1 MKSTLECFYNLS
13 CMIELDRHFDLSLGS
28 SFNFSNLNENLNP
41 PNETI
46 ETIINKLMVDSWT
59 SNISFSSY
67 YNTCSP
73 SSCTYEYISRNALFF
88 IITIILG
95 ICGGLSLG
103 LKLLTLIILRFI
115 EKTINNNS
123 FNGFITMIKKTYLF
137 VILNITVQIIKL
149 SLSKYKDLLKDHSY
163 SLQYSCSHISIPYE
177 TFLSIEPHF
186 HDLCSSQFI
195 SDEWIHYIYGE
206 GHLSH
211 RFSFDDYRYSAPG
224 QFLSLSSLCELSQ
237 EKLLSENLLI
247 EQITILLNRLQSI
260 ASKSFLNTFNLI
272 REIIGSNMIMSTWS
286 TNWEY
291 VYESAF
297 YNNLPVHPVP
307 VSYGECNCG
316 LSFKCTQS
324 SGGMMSGC
332 YPLESILQTK
342 LYCFYDQNCIDSN
355 GDFTSLNMS
364 TLEKSQFNLD
374 STIESI
380 LNNLMIE
387 EYKSNLSYEN
397 YFNQC
402 KPLSCSYSY
411 IKTHDVTQTIISLIS
426 LYGGLVLITRCL
438 AIIFAKLY
446 EYKKNR
452 IKPETLQQNT

>member
-28 SFNFSNLNENLNP
+28 SFNFSNLNEILNP

-46 ETIINKLMVDSWT
+46 ETIINKLMVDSWI

-73 SSCTYEYISRNALFF
+73 SSS
-88 IITIILG
+88 
-95 ICGGLSLG
+95 
-103 LKLLTLIILRFI
+103 
-115 EKTINNNS
+115 
-123 FNGFITMIKKTYLF
+123 
-137 VILNITVQIIKL
+137 TVQIIKL

-186 HDLCSSQFI
+186 HDLCSSLFI

-211 RFSFDDYRYSAPG
+211 RFSFDDYHYSAPE
-224 QFLSLSSLCELSQ
+224 QFLSLSSLCKLSQ

-247 EQITILLNRLQSI
+247 EQIEIILNRLQSTT
-260 ASKSFLNTFNLI
+260 SKSFLNILNLI
-272 REIIGSNMIMSTWS
+272 RETIGSNMVMSAWS

-291 VYESAF
+291 IPQSALSADSTS
-297 YNNLPVHPVP
+297 YTAS

-324 SGGMMSGC
+324 SGDMMSGC

-355 GDFTSLNMS
+355 GNFTSLNMS
-364 TLEKSQFNLD
+364 TLKKSQFNLN

-387 EYKSNLSYEN
+387 KYKNNLSYEN
-397 YFNQC
+397 YFKQC
-402 KPLSCSYSY
+402 QQLSCSYSY

-426 LYGGLVLITRCL
+426 LYGGLVIITRCL
-438 AIIFAKLY
+438 AIIFVKIY
-446 EYKKNR
+446 QSKKNR
-452 IKPETLQQNT
+452 INSEAPQQNI

>member
-1 MKSTLECFYNLS
+1 MKSTLECYYNLS

-28 SFNFSNLNENLNP
+28 SFNFSNLNEILNP

-46 ETIINKLMVDSWT
+46 ETIINKLMVDSWI

-73 SSCTYEYISRNALFF
+73 SSS
-88 IITIILG
+88 
-95 ICGGLSLG
+95 
-103 LKLLTLIILRFI
+103 
-115 EKTINNNS
+115 
-123 FNGFITMIKKTYLF
+123 
-137 VILNITVQIIKL
+137 TVQIIKL

-186 HDLCSSQFI
+186 HDLCSSLFI

-211 RFSFDDYRYSAPG
+211 RFSFDDYRYSAPE
-224 QFLSLSSLCELSQ
+224 QFLSLSSLCKLSQ

-247 EQITILLNRLQSI
+247 EQIEIILNRLQSTT
-260 ASKSFLNTFNLI
+260 SKSFLNILNLI
-272 REIIGSNMIMSTWS
+272 RETIVHLSADSTS
-286 TNWEY
+286 YTA
-291 VYESAF
+291 S
-297 YNNLPVHPVP
+297 

-324 SGGMMSGC
+324 SGDMMSGC

-355 GDFTSLNMS
+355 GNFTSLNMS
-364 TLEKSQFNLD
+364 TLKKSQFNLN
-374 STIESI
+374 STIELI

-387 EYKSNLSYEN
+387 KYKSSLLYEN
-397 YFNQC
+397 YFKQC
-402 KPLSCSYSY
+402 QQLSCSYSY
-411 IKTHDVTQTIISLIS
+411 IKTHDVTQTIISLIF
-426 LYGGLVLITRCL
+426 LYGGLVIITRCL
-438 AIIFAKLY
+438 AIIFVKIY
-446 EYKKNR
+446 QSEKNR
-452 IKPETLQQNT
+452 INPEAPQQNI